1 MEPQKILIIDDEEI
15 IVDILKRRFNRI
27 GWHVLTAY
35 DGQTGISIIKNE
47 SLDAII
53 CDIKMP
59 SNTNGTDV
67 LEIAHKFCPQTP
79 FVAISGYIMSDEN
92 VVKIMDR
99 GARLFLKK
107 PFSSLKDVT
116 SQISALVEENRL
128 QNLSSTNSNIP
139 TTNQVT

>member
-15 IVDILKRRFNRI
+15 IVDILKRRFSRI
-27 GWHVLTAY
+27 GWQVLTAY

-67 LEIAHKFCPQTP
+67 LEIAHKLCPQTP

-116 SQISALVEENRL
+116 SQISAIVEENRL
-128 QNLSSTNSNIP
+128 QNLSATNSNIP
-139 TTNQVT
+139 TTNQLT